1 VDADIAAGL
10 QTADMSKRKAAYDDA
25 QKLLWADA
33 PVAYLGSPDNLVGK
47 TKDLSGVFMLADGTL
62 LFNQAQFK

>member
-1 VDADIAAGL
+1 M
-10 QTADMSKRKAAYDDA
+10 TKRKAAYDDA

-33 PVAYLGSPDNLVGK
+33 PVAFLGSPDNLVGK
-47 TKDLSGVFMLADGTL
+47 TRDLSGVFMLADGTL